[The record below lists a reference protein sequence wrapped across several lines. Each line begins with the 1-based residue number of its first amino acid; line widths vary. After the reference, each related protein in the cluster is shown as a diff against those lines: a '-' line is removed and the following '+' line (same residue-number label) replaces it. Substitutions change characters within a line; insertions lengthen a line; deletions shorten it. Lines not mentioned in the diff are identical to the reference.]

1 MLDVDLA
8 HKVCC
13 TNCYMNLYEVCVCG
27 RTGAHPYAATPQ
39 TISPMSENI
48 NVHGSGPETRKMKP
62 IAFQAMVLKTTSSAS
77 KQDTT
82 GMRGLLQNLTLG
94 GCGLDFHG
102 LGSPQPRK

>member
-1 MLDVDLA
+1 M
-8 HKVCC
+8 
-13 TNCYMNLYEVCVCG
+13 CG

-77 KQDTT
+77 
-82 GMRGLLQNLTLG
+82 
-94 GCGLDFHG
+94 
-102 LGSPQPRK
+102 